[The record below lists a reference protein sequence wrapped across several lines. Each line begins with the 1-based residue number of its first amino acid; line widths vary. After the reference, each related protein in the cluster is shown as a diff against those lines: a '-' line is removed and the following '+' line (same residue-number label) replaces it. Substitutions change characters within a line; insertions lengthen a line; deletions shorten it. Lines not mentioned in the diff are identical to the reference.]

1 MTREAPEGHA
11 HPAAFEMT
19 ENMPVGMFVTEMLP
33 DGTRQFVFVSNRL
46 LDMLG
51 VDREAVMRDWRQIYG
66 NIHPDDFA
74 AFLKPSEESWN
85 GITVFRW
92 EGRAFVRGEERWF
105 SAESN
110 PRPRPGGGAYWDG
123 VIFDVTTRKRAE
135 AEAEA
140 ARAREQAVTQEKIH
154 KLERAMKAS
163 LMAAA
168 VAHDVKQPLG
178 MALFHAQKLLERF
191 ATQPLE
197 ADARGILNSLAS
209 ESRQVADS
217 IERMR
222 GLLRSIDTAR
232 EPFDLGHVCRSA
244 VLASRSLADAHGV
257 GIALAVPSNPVALVG
272 DPAQVQLALT
282 NLIVNAIEA
291 ITTRD
296 GGMRE
301 VKVEILVGDDAVSCL
316 VGDSGPGFDDGS
328 ADVPHRAPRKPG
340 GTGMGLHIVRAV
352 LDNHRGRLETGRSPL
367 GGAEF
372 RIVLPRPAEASS
384 EKLHRASD

>member
-1 MTREAPEGHA
+1 MTPADPPAGE

-19 ENMPVGMFVTEMLP
+19 ENMPVGMFVTEILP
-33 DGTRQFVFVSNRL
+33 DGTRRFVFASNRL
-46 LDMLG
+46 LDMLA
-51 VDREAVMRDWRQIYG
+51 VDREAVMRDWREIYA

-92 EGRAFVRGEERWF
+92 EGRAFIRGEVRWF

-123 VIFDVTTRKRAE
+123 VIFDVTTRRRAE

-140 ARAREQAVTQEKIH
+140 ARARELAVAVEKMAD
-154 KLERAMKAS
+154 LERGMKTS

-178 MALFHAQKLLERF
+178 MALFHAQQLLERF
-191 ATQPLE
+191 ASQPLE
-197 ADARGILNSLAS
+197 ADARAILSDLAA
-209 ESRQVADS
+209 ESRQVAES

-222 GLLRSIDTAR
+222 GLLRSIETAR

-244 VLASRSLADAHGV
+244 ALASRSLADQHGV
-257 GIALAVPSNPVALVG
+257 TITTTLPPATVEFVG
-272 DPAQVQLALT
+272 DAAQVQVAIA
-282 NLIVNAIEA
+282 NLIMNAVEA
-291 ITTRD
+291 LAAREA
-296 GGMRE
+296 GPRE
-301 VKVEILVGDDAVSCL
+301 VQVQLVAGDDALTCV
-316 VGDSGPGFDDGS
+316 VGDSGPGLENTTAS
-328 ADVPHRAPRKPG
+328 AVPRSAGKPG

-352 LDNHRGRLETGRSPL
+352 LANHRGRLETGRSPL

-372 RIVLPRPAEASS
+372 RLVLPRA
-384 EKLHRASD
+384 

>member
-1 MTREAPEGHA
+1 MTRKGPEENA

-33 DGTRQFVFVSNRL
+33 DGMRQFVFVSNRL
-46 LDMLG
+46 LEMLG
-51 VDREAVMRDWRQIYG
+51 VEREAVMRDWREIYA
-66 NIHPDDFA
+66 NIHPNDFA

-92 EGRAFVRGEERWF
+92 EGRAIIRGEERWF

-135 AEAEA
+135 AEIEA
-140 ARAREQAVTQEKIH
+140 ARATAQAATQQKIAD
-154 KLERAMKAS
+154 LERAMKAS

-178 MALFHAQKLLERF
+178 MALFHAQQLLERF
-191 ATQPLE
+191 ASQPLE
-197 ADARGILNSLAS
+197 ADAREILGDLAA

-222 GLLRSIDTAR
+222 GLLRSIETAR

-244 VLASRSLADAHGV
+244 ALASRSLADKHGV
-257 GIALAVPSNPVALVG
+257 TIATVVPPEPVEMVG
-272 DPAQVQLALT
+272 DPAQVQLAVS

-291 ITTRD
+291 LATQEGGERD
-296 GGMRE
+296 VQVE
-301 VKVEILVGDDAVSCL
+301 VRAGADAVEVVVS
-316 VGDSGPGFDDGS
+316 DSGPGLDGDKAGDAS
-328 ADVPHRAPRKPG
+328 RNAGKPG
-340 GTGMGLHIVRAV
+340 GTGMGRHIIRAV

-372 RIVLPRPAEASS
+372 RVVLPVA
-384 EKLHRASD
+384 

>member
-1 MTREAPEGHA
+1 MTPADAPAGD

-46 LDMLG
+46 LDMLA
-51 VDREAVMRDWRQIYG
+51 VEREAVMRDWREIYA

-92 EGRAFVRGEERWF
+92 EGRAFIRGEIRWF

-140 ARAREQAVTQEKIH
+140 ARGRELAAAADKMAD
-154 KLERAMKAS
+154 LERAMKTS

-178 MALFHAQKLLERF
+178 MALFHAQQLLERF
-191 ATQPLE
+191 ASQPLE
-197 ADARGILNSLAS
+197 ADARTLLDSLAA
-209 ESRQVADS
+209 ESRQVAES

-222 GLLRSIDTAR
+222 GLLRSIETAR

-244 VLASRSLADAHGV
+244 ALASRSLADTHGV
-257 GIALAVPSNPVALVG
+257 TITTALPAAAVDFVG
-272 DPAQVQLALT
+272 DAAQVQVAIA
-282 NLIVNAIEA
+282 NLIMNAVEA
-291 ITTRD
+291 LAAREA
-296 GGMRE
+296 GPRE
-301 VKVEILVGDDAVSCL
+301 VRLDLLAGDDAVMCV
-316 VGDSGPGFDDGS
+316 VGDSGPGLDGVAAS
-328 ADVPHRAPRKPG
+328 AVPRSAGKPG

-352 LDNHRGRLETGRSPL
+352 LANHRGRLETGRSPL

-372 RIVLPRPAEASS
+372 RLVLP
-384 EKLHRASD
+384 KL

>member
-1 MTREAPEGHA
+1 MMKQHDGADAEA
-11 HPAAFEMT
+11 PAAFEMT

-51 VDREAVMRDWRQIYG
+51 VEREAVMRDWREIYA

-135 AEAEA
+135 AEIEA
-140 ARAREQAVTQEKIH
+140 ATQQKIAD
-154 KLERAMKAS
+154 LERAMKAS

-178 MALFHAQKLLERF
+178 MALFHARQLLERF
-191 ATQPLE
+191 ASQPLE
-197 ADARGILNSLAS
+197 ADARAILGDLAA

-222 GLLRSIDTAR
+222 GLLRSIETAR

-244 VLASRSLADAHGV
+244 ALASRSLADAHGV
-257 GIALAVPSNPVALVG
+257 AVATVVPPEPVEMVG
-272 DPAQVQLALT
+272 DPAQVQLAIS
-282 NLIVNAIEA
+282 NLVVNAIEA
-291 ITTRD
+291 LAKRAGGRRD
-296 GGMRE
+296 VLVEVRAGG
-301 VKVEILVGDDAVSCL
+301 DAVEVVVS
-316 VGDSGPGFDDGS
+316 DSGPGLDGDQAGDAS
-328 ADVPHRAPRKPG
+328 RAAGKPG
-340 GTGMGLHIVRAV
+340 STGMGLHIIRAV
-352 LDNHRGRLETGRSPL
+352 LDNHRGRLETGRSTL

-372 RIVLPRPAEASS
+372 RIVLPRV
-384 EKLHRASD
+384 R

>member
-1 MTREAPEGHA
+1 MTRKGPEENA

-46 LDMLG
+46 LEMLG
-51 VDREAVMRDWRQIYG
+51 VEREAVMRDWREIYA

-92 EGRAFVRGEERWF
+92 EGRAIIRGEERWF

-110 PRPRPGGGAYWDG
+110 PRPRPDGGAYWDG
-123 VIFDVTTRKRAE
+123 VIFDVTSRKRAE

-140 ARAREQAVTQEKIH
+140 ARAREQTATQEKMH

-178 MALFHAQKLLERF
+178 MALFHAQQLLERF
-191 ATQPLE
+191 ANQPLE
-197 ADARGILNSLAS
+197 ADARAILGDLAA

-232 EPFDLGHVCRSA
+232 EPFDLGHICRSA
-244 VLASRSLADAHGV
+244 VLASRSLAAVHGV
-257 GIALAVPSNPVALVG
+257 GITAVVPPTPVTLVG
-272 DPAQVQLALT
+272 DPAQLQLALA

-291 ITTRD
+291 IATQE
-296 GGMRE
+296 GGPRE
-301 VKVEILVGDDAVSCL
+301 VKVEVMAGDDAVECV
-316 VGDSGPGFDDGS
+316 VGDSGAGLADEAGS
-328 ADVPHRAPRKPG
+328 DRPQAPHKPG
-340 GTGMGLHIVRAV
+340 GTGMGLHIVRSV
-352 LDNHRGRLETGRSPL
+352 LDNHRGRLEPGRSPL

-372 RIVLPRPAEASS
+372 RIVLPAT
-384 EKLHRASD
+384 

>member
-1 MTREAPEGHA
+1 MTPVDTPAGD

-46 LDMLG
+46 LDMLA
-51 VDREAVMRDWRQIYG
+51 VEREAVMRDWREIYA

-92 EGRAFVRGEERWF
+92 EGRAFIRGEIRWF

-135 AEAEA
+135 AEAETA
-140 ARAREQAVTQEKIH
+140 ATEKMAD
-154 KLERAMKAS
+154 LERAMKTS

-178 MALFHAQKLLERF
+178 MALFHAQQLLERF
-191 ATQPLE
+191 ASQPLE
-197 ADARGILNSLAS
+197 TDARALLDSLAA
-209 ESRQVADS
+209 ESRQVAES

-222 GLLRSIDTAR
+222 GLLRSIETAR

-244 VLASRSLADAHGV
+244 ALASRSLADTHGV
-257 GIALAVPSNPVALVG
+257 TITTALPAAAVEFVG
-272 DPAQVQLALT
+272 DAAQVQVAIA
-282 NLIVNAIEA
+282 NLIMNAVEA
-291 ITTRD
+291 LAAREA
-296 GGMRE
+296 GPRE
-301 VKVEILVGDDAVSCL
+301 VRLELLAGDDTVTCV
-316 VGDSGPGFDDGS
+316 VGDSGPGLDGS
-328 ADVPHRAPRKPG
+328 TANATPRSAGKPG

-352 LDNHRGRLETGRSPL
+352 LANHRGRLETGRSPL

-372 RIVLPRPAEASS
+372 RLVLP
-384 EKLHRASD
+384 KL

>member
-1 MTREAPEGHA
+1 MTPADAPAGD

-46 LDMLG
+46 LDMLA
-51 VDREAVMRDWRQIYG
+51 VEREAVMRDWREIYA

-92 EGRAFVRGEERWF
+92 EGRAFIRGEIRWF

-140 ARAREQAVTQEKIH
+140 ARGRELAAAADKMAD
-154 KLERAMKAS
+154 LERAMKTS

-178 MALFHAQKLLERF
+178 MALFHAQQLLERF
-191 ATQPLE
+191 ASQPLE
-197 ADARGILNSLAS
+197 ADARTLLDSLAA
-209 ESRQVADS
+209 ESRQVAES

-222 GLLRSIDTAR
+222 GLLRSIETAR

-244 VLASRSLADAHGV
+244 ALASRSLADTHGV
-257 GIALAVPSNPVALVG
+257 TITTALPAAAVDFVG
-272 DPAQVQLALT
+272 DAAQVQVAIA
-282 NLIVNAIEA
+282 NLIMNAVEA
-291 ITTRD
+291 LAAREA
-296 GGMRE
+296 GPRE
-301 VKVEILVGDDAVSCL
+301 VRLDLLAGADAVMCV
-316 VGDSGPGFDDGS
+316 VGDSGPGLDGVAAS
-328 ADVPHRAPRKPG
+328 AVPRSAGKPG

-352 LDNHRGRLETGRSPL
+352 LATPRGRLEPGRSPL

-372 RIVLPRPAEASS
+372 RLVLP
-384 EKLHRASD
+384 KL

>member
-1 MTREAPEGHA
+1 MTPADAPAGD

-46 LDMLG
+46 LDMLA
-51 VDREAVMRDWRQIYG
+51 VEREAVMRDWREIYA

-92 EGRAFVRGEERWF
+92 EGRAFIRGEIRWF

-140 ARAREQAVTQEKIH
+140 ARGRELAAAADKMAD
-154 KLERAMKAS
+154 LERAMKTS

-178 MALFHAQKLLERF
+178 MALFHAQQLLERF
-191 ATQPLE
+191 ASQPLE
-197 ADARGILNSLAS
+197 ADARTLLDSLAA
-209 ESRQVADS
+209 ESRQVAES

-222 GLLRSIDTAR
+222 GLLRSIETAR

-244 VLASRSLADAHGV
+244 ALASRSLADTHGV
-257 GIALAVPSNPVALVG
+257 TITTALPAAAVDFVG
-272 DPAQVQLALT
+272 DAAQVQVAIA
-282 NLIVNAIEA
+282 NLIMNAVEA
-291 ITTRD
+291 LAAREA
-296 GGMRE
+296 GPRE
-301 VKVEILVGDDAVSCL
+301 VRLDLLAGADAVMCV
-316 VGDSGPGFDDGS
+316 VGDSGPGLDGVAAS
-328 ADVPHRAPRKPG
+328 AVPRSAGKPG

-352 LDNHRGRLETGRSPL
+352 LANHRGRLETGRSPL

-372 RIVLPRPAEASS
+372 RLVLP
-384 EKLHRASD
+384 KL

>member
-1 MTREAPEGHA
+1 MKQHDHAEAGA
-11 HPAAFEMT
+11 PAAFEMT

-51 VDREAVMRDWRQIYG
+51 LERDAVIRDWREIYA

-74 AFLKPSEESWN
+74 SFLKPSEESWN

-92 EGRAFVRGEERWF
+92 EGRASVNGEFRWF

-123 VIFDVTTRKRAE
+123 VIFDITARKRAE

-140 ARAREQAVTQEKIH
+140 ARAREMAAAEEKMAD
-154 KLERAMKAS
+154 LERAMKTS

-178 MALFHAQKLLERF
+178 MALFHAQQLLERF
-191 ATQPLE
+191 ANQPLE
-197 ADARGILNSLAS
+197 SDARAILNNLAS

-222 GLLRSIDTAR
+222 GLLQSVETAR
-232 EPFDLGHVCRSA
+232 EPFDLGHLCRSA
-244 VLASRSLADAHGV
+244 ALATGSLAAKHGV
-257 GIALAVPSNPVALVG
+257 SVEMVIPPAPVVVVGDQSQMQVAVTNLLVNAVEALVEHAC
-272 DPAQVQLALT
+272 DARRVRLELS
-282 NLIVNAIEA
+282 
-291 ITTRD
+291 
-296 GGMRE
+296 
-301 VKVEILVGDDAVSCL
+301 VGDDVIACV
-316 VGDSGPGFDDGS
+316 VGDSGPGLGTGG
-328 ADVPHRAPRKPG
+328 ANRAATTVKKPG

-352 LDNHRGRLETGRSPL
+352 LGNHRGRLETGRSPL

-372 RIVLPRPAEASS
+372 RIVLPQA
-384 EKLHRASD
+384 

>member
-1 MTREAPEGHA
+1 MTSADIPAGQ

-33 DGTRQFVFVSNRL
+33 DGTRRFVFASNRL
-46 LDMLG
+46 LDMLA
-51 VDREAVMRDWRQIYG
+51 VDRDAVMRDWRQIYA

-92 EGRAFVRGEERWF
+92 EGRAYVRGEVRWF

-110 PRPRPGGGAYWDG
+110 PRPRSDGGAYWDG
-123 VIFDVTTRKRAE
+123 VIFDVTSRKRAE
-135 AEAEA
+135 AEAES
-140 ARAREQAVTQEKIH
+140 ARTREQAAAAEKMAD
-154 KLERAMKAS
+154 LERAMKTS

-178 MALFHAQKLLERF
+178 MALFHAQQLLERF
-191 ATQPLE
+191 ASQPLE
-197 ADARGILNSLAS
+197 ADARAILDDLAA
-209 ESRQVADS
+209 ESRQIAES

-222 GLLRSIDTAR
+222 GLLRSIETAR

-244 VLASRSLADAHGV
+244 VLASRSLADRHGV
-257 GIALAVPSNPVALVG
+257 TVSVSLPSAPIEIVGDAAQIQVAIANLVMNAVEALAACEVG
-272 DPAQVQLALT
+272 DRQVH
-282 NLIVNAIEA
+282 VEVRPDGEA
-291 ITTRD
+291 IT
-296 GGMRE
+296 
-301 VKVEILVGDDAVSCL
+301 CL
-316 VGDSGPGFDDGS
+316 VGDSGPGLVGNPVS
-328 ADVPHRAPRKPG
+328 AGPQAPGKPY

-352 LDNHRGRLETGRSPL
+352 LANHRGSLESGSSPL

-372 RIVLPRPAEASS
+372 RIVLPRA
-384 EKLHRASD
+384 

>member
-1 MTREAPEGHA
+1 MTPADAPAGD

-46 LDMLG
+46 LDMLA
-51 VDREAVMRDWRQIYG
+51 VEREAVMRDWREIYA

-92 EGRAFVRGEERWF
+92 EGRAFIRGEIRWF

-140 ARAREQAVTQEKIH
+140 ARGRELAAAADKMAD
-154 KLERAMKAS
+154 LERAMKTS

-178 MALFHAQKLLERF
+178 MALFHAQQLLERF
-191 ATQPLE
+191 ASQPLE
-197 ADARGILNSLAS
+197 ADARTLLDSLAA
-209 ESRQVADS
+209 ESRQVAES

-222 GLLRSIDTAR
+222 GLLRSIETAR

-244 VLASRSLADAHGV
+244 ALASRSLADTHGV
-257 GIALAVPSNPVALVG
+257 TITTALPAAAVDFVG
-272 DPAQVQLALT
+272 DAAQVQVAIA
-282 NLIVNAIEA
+282 NLIMNAVEA
-291 ITTRD
+291 LAAREA
-296 GGMRE
+296 GPRE
-301 VKVEILVGDDAVSCL
+301 VRLDLLAGDDAVMCV
-316 VGDSGPGFDDGS
+316 VGDSGPGLDGVAAS
-328 ADVPHRAPRKPG
+328 AVPRSAGKPG

-352 LDNHRGRLETGRSPL
+352 LATHRGRLETGRSPL

-372 RIVLPRPAEASS
+372 RLVLP
-384 EKLHRASD
+384 KL

>member
-1 MTREAPEGHA
+1 MPPSEPPAGN

-33 DGTRQFVFVSNRL
+33 DGTRRFVFASNRL
-46 LDMLG
+46 LDMLA
-51 VDREAVMRDWRQIYG
+51 VDREAVMSDWRQIYA

-92 EGRAFVRGEERWF
+92 EGRAFVRGEIRWF

-123 VIFDVTTRKRAE
+123 VIFDVTTRRRAE
-135 AEAEA
+135 AEAEE
-140 ARAREQAVTQEKIH
+140 ARARELAAAAEKMAD
-154 KLERAMKAS
+154 LERAMKTS

-178 MALFHAQKLLERF
+178 MALFHAQQLLERF
-191 ATQPLE
+191 ASQPLE
-197 ADARGILNSLAS
+197 ADARAILSDLAA
-209 ESRQVADS
+209 ESRQVAES

-222 GLLRSIDTAR
+222 GLLRSIETVR
-232 EPFDLGHVCRSA
+232 EPFDLAHVCRSA
-244 VLASRSLADAHGV
+244 VLASRSIADRHSVTVRMQLPPGAVETV
-257 GIALAVPSNPVALVG
+257 GDAAQMQVAIANLLMNAFEALAS
-272 DPAQVQLALT
+272 
-282 NLIVNAIEA
+282 
-291 ITTRD
+291 RD
-296 GGMRE
+296 GGDRE
-301 VKVEILVGDDAVSCL
+301 VLVEVWGDDDAITCV
-316 VGDSGPGFDDGS
+316 VGDSGPGLDTAAS
-328 ADVPHRAPRKPG
+328 RAAGKPG

-352 LDNHRGRLETGRSPL
+352 LANHRGRLESGRSPL

-372 RIVLPRPAEASS
+372 RIVLPRS
-384 EKLHRASD
+384 

>member
-1 MTREAPEGHA
+1 MTPADAPAGD

-46 LDMLG
+46 LDMLA
-51 VDREAVMRDWRQIYG
+51 VEREAVMRDWREIYA

-92 EGRAFVRGEERWF
+92 EGRAFIRGEIRWF

-110 PRPRPGGGAYWDG
+110 PPPRPGGGAYWDG

-135 AEAEA
+135 AEAETA
-140 ARAREQAVTQEKIH
+140 ATEKIAD
-154 KLERAMKAS
+154 LERAMKTS

-178 MALFHAQKLLERF
+178 MALFHAQQLLERF
-191 ATQPLE
+191 ASQPLE
-197 ADARGILNSLAS
+197 
-209 ESRQVADS
+209 
-217 IERMR
+217 
-222 GLLRSIDTAR
+222 
-232 EPFDLGHVCRSA
+232 LGHVCRSA
-244 VLASRSLADAHGV
+244 ALASRSLADTHGV
-257 GIALAVPSNPVALVG
+257 TITTALPAAAVDFVG
-272 DPAQVQLALT
+272 DAAQVQVAIA
-282 NLIVNAIEA
+282 NLIMNAVEA
-291 ITTRD
+291 LAAREA
-296 GGMRE
+296 GPRE
-301 VKVEILVGDDAVSCL
+301 VRLDLLAGDDAVMCV
-316 VGDSGPGFDDGS
+316 VGDSGPGLDGVAAS
-328 ADVPHRAPRKPG
+328 AVPRSAGKPG

-352 LDNHRGRLETGRSPL
+352 LANHRGRLETGRSPL

-372 RIVLPRPAEASS
+372 RLVLP
-384 EKLHRASD
+384 KL

>member
-1 MTREAPEGHA
+1 MTPVDTPAGD

-46 LDMLG
+46 LDMLA
-51 VDREAVMRDWRQIYG
+51 VEREAVMRDWREIYA

-92 EGRAFVRGEERWF
+92 EGRAFIRGEIRWF

-140 ARAREQAVTQEKIH
+140 ARGRELAAAADKMAD
-154 KLERAMKAS
+154 LERAMKTS

-178 MALFHAQKLLERF
+178 MALFHAQQLLERF
-191 ATQPLE
+191 ASQPLE
-197 ADARGILNSLAS
+197 ADARTLLDSLAA
-209 ESRQVADS
+209 ESRQVAES

-222 GLLRSIDTAR
+222 GLLRSIETAR

-244 VLASRSLADAHGV
+244 ALASRSLADTHGV
-257 GIALAVPSNPVALVG
+257 TITTALPAAAVDFVG
-272 DPAQVQLALT
+272 DAAQVQVAIA
-282 NLIVNAIEA
+282 NLIMNAVEA
-291 ITTRD
+291 LAAREA
-296 GGMRE
+296 GPRE
-301 VKVEILVGDDAVSCL
+301 VRLDLLAGDDAVMCV
-316 VGDSGPGFDDGS
+316 VGDSGPGLDGVAAS
-328 ADVPHRAPRKPG
+328 AVPRSAGKPG

-352 LDNHRGRLETGRSPL
+352 LANHRGRLETGRSPL

-372 RIVLPRPAEASS
+372 RLVLP
-384 EKLHRASD
+384 KL

>member
-1 MTREAPEGHA
+1 MTPKEAPAGEH
-11 HPAAFEMT
+11 HAAFEMT

-46 LDMLG
+46 LDMLA
-51 VDREAVMRDWRQIYG
+51 VDRDAVMRDWREIYA

-92 EGRAFVRGEERWF
+92 EGRAFIRGEIRWF

-123 VIFDVTTRKRAE
+123 VIFDVTTRRRAE
-135 AEAEA
+135 EEAEA
-140 ARAREQAVTQEKIH
+140 ARARELVTAAEKMAD
-154 KLERAMKAS
+154 LERAMKTS

-178 MALFHAQKLLERF
+178 MALFHAQQLLERF
-191 ATQPLE
+191 ADQPLE
-197 ADARGILNSLAS
+197 SDARAIVDRLAT

-222 GLLRSIDTAR
+222 GLLRSIETVR

-244 VLASRSLADAHGV
+244 VLASQSLADKHGV
-257 GIALAVPSNPVALVG
+257 AVTPPRPSEGVQIVG
-272 DPAQVQLALT
+272 DAAQIQVAVA
-282 NLIVNAIEA
+282 NLILNAIEA
-291 ITTRD
+291 LTTQEA
-296 GGMRE
+296 GARE
-301 VKVEILVGDDAVSCL
+301 VVVEVRPGDDSIACV
-316 VGDSGPGFDDGS
+316 VGDSGPGVAGDPGT
-328 ADVPHRAPRKPG
+328 AAPRAGSKPG

-352 LDNHRGRLETGRSPL
+352 LANHRGSLEIGRSPL

-372 RIVLPRPAEASS
+372 RIVLPR
-384 EKLHRASD
+384 L

>member
-1 MTREAPEGHA
+1 MTPEPVPPPTPEPAGE
-11 HPAAFEMT
+11 HPAAFAMT

-46 LDMLG
+46 LEMLA
-51 VDREAVMRDWRQIYG
+51 VEREAVMRDWRAIHA

-92 EGRAFVRGEERWF
+92 EGRALVRGETRWF

-135 AEAEA
+135 AEVEA
-140 ARAREQAVTQEKIH
+140 ARSREQAAAAQKMAD
-154 KLERAMKAS
+154 LERGMKTS

-178 MALFHAQKLLERF
+178 MALFHAQQLLDRF
-191 ATQPLE
+191 ADQPLE
-197 ADARGILNSLAS
+197 GDAREILDKLAA
-209 ESRQVADS
+209 ESRHVADS

-222 GLLRSIDTAR
+222 GLLRSIETVR
-232 EPFDLGHVCRSA
+232 EPCDLCHVSRSA
-244 VLASRSLADAHGV
+244 VLATGSLAELHGV
-257 GIALAVPSNPVALVG
+257 AVRTILPPEAVVVVG
-272 DPAQVQLALT
+272 DAAQVQVAVA
-282 NLIVNAIEA
+282 NLIANAVEA
-291 ITTRD
+291 VATRE
-296 GGMRE
+296 GGVRE
-301 VKVEILVGDDAVSCL
+301 VRVAVSAGADAVVCA
-316 VGDSGPGFDDGS
+316 VGDSGPGLGLGNPPPGDRPRP
-328 ADVPHRAPRKPG
+328 ADKRG

-352 LDNHRGRLETGRSPL
+352 LANHRGRLESGTSPL

-372 RIVLPRPAEASS
+372 RIVLPRT
-384 EKLHRASD
+384 

>member
-1 MTREAPEGHA
+1 MTADQPTPVEP
-11 HPAAFEMT
+11 PAAFEMT

-33 DGTRQFVFVSNRL
+33 DGARQFVFVSNRL
-46 LDMLG
+46 LDMLA
-51 VDREAVMRDWRQIYG
+51 VEREAVMRDWREIYA

-92 EGRAFVRGEERWF
+92 EGRAFIRGEIRWF

-123 VIFDVTTRKRAE
+123 VIFDVTTRRRAE

-140 ARAREQAVTQEKIH
+140 ARSRELAAAAEKMAD
-154 KLERAMKAS
+154 LERAMKTS

-178 MALFHAQKLLERF
+178 MALFHAQQLLDRF
-191 ATQPLE
+191 ANQPLE
-197 ADARGILNSLAS
+197 SDARAILGELAA
-209 ESRQVADS
+209 ESRHVGES

-222 GLLRSIDTAR
+222 GLLRSIETVR

-244 VLASRSLADAHGV
+244 VLASRSMAERHGV
-257 GIALAVPSNPVALVG
+257 EVSAAVPPEPVRIVG
-272 DPAQVQLALT
+272 DAAQMQVAIA
-282 NLIVNAIEA
+282 NLILNAVEA
-291 ITTRD
+291 IATGD
-296 GGMRE
+296 GPVRE
-301 VKVEILVGDDAVSCL
+301 VRVEVRVGEDEVVCT
-316 VGDSGPGFDDGS
+316 VGDSGPGLNAALSD
-328 ADVPHRAPRKPG
+328 APPSPTRKPG

-352 LDNHRGRLETGRSPL
+352 LANHRGRLEIGRSPL
-367 GGAEF
+367 SGAEF
-372 RIVLPRPAEASS
+372 RLVLPRP
-384 EKLHRASD
+384 

>member
-1 MTREAPEGHA
+1 MKQEDRSKAA

-33 DGTRQFVFVSNRL
+33 DGTRRFVFVSNRL

-51 VDREAVMRDWRQIYG
+51 VDREAVMRDWREIYA

-92 EGRAFVRGEERWF
+92 EGRAIVHGEERWF

-110 PRPRPGGGAYWDG
+110 PRPRPDGGAYWDG

-135 AEAEA
+135 TEAEA
-140 ARAREQAVTQEKIH
+140 ARAREQTATQEKIH

-197 ADARGILNSLAS
+197 ADARGILNNLAS

-232 EPFDLGHVCRSA
+232 VPFDLGHVCRSA

-257 GIALAVPSNPVALVG
+257 SIATVVPSDPVSLVG

-291 ITTRD
+291 ITTQA
-296 GGMRE
+296 GGARE
-301 VKVEILVGDDAVSCL
+301 VKVEIRVGDDAVNCL
-316 VGDSGPGFDDGS
+316 VGDSGPGLVDGS
-328 ADVPHRAPRKPG
+328 SGVEQWASQKPG

-372 RIVLPRPAEASS
+372 RIVLPR
-384 EKLHRASD
+384 D

>member
-1 MTREAPEGHA
+1 MTRGVPEGHA

-33 DGTRQFVFVSNRL
+33 DGTRQFLFASNRL
-46 LDMLG
+46 LEMLG
-51 VDREAVMRDWRQIYG
+51 VEREAVMRDWREIYA

-92 EGRAFVRGEERWF
+92 EGRAIIRGEERWF

-140 ARAREQAVTQEKIH
+140 ARDRERLATLEKVE

-178 MALFHAQKLLERF
+178 MALFHAQQLLDRF
-191 ATQPLE
+191 TSQPLE

-232 EPFDLGHVCRSA
+232 MPFDLGHVCRSA
-244 VLASRSLADAHGV
+244 VLTSRSLADKHG
-257 GIALAVPSNPVALVG
+257 IDLTAVVPPQPVELVG
-272 DPAQVQLALT
+272 DPAQVQLAIA

-291 ITTRD
+291 LQTQS
-296 GGMRE
+296 GGLRNVQVE
-301 VKVEILVGDDAVSCL
+301 VAVADDAIVCT
-316 VGDSGPGFDDGS
+316 VGDSGPGLGDLPCNDQ
-328 ADVPHRAPRKPG
+328 PRSSLKPG

-372 RIVLPRPAEASS
+372 RIVLPRS
-384 EKLHRASD
+384 